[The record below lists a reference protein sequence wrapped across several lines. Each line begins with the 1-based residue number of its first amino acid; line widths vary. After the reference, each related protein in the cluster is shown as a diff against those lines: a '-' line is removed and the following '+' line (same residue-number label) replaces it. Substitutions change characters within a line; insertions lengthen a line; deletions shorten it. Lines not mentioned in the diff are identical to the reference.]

1 MLQLNQKLLLLE
13 NIWSQYPKWQL
24 LCILRQEGHLENK
37 VDVYDQRNDC
47 NLNLDPE
54 MTIVAHD
61 ILVHNIW
68 LNFLKILNIWKLI
81 PLTCKALREIF

>member
-1 MLQLNQKLLLLE
+1 
-13 NIWSQYPKWQL
+13 
-24 LCILRQEGHLENK
+24 
-37 VDVYDQRNDC
+37 
-47 NLNLDPE
+47 

-81 PLTCKALREIF
+81 PLTCKVLHEIFKEYQFELTFVFYLSKENMMKPLVNFGVPW